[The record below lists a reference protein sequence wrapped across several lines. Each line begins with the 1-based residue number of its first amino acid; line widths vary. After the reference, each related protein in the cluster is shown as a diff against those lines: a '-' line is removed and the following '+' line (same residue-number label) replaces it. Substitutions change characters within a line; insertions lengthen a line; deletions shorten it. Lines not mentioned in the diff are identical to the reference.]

1 MKAFLLAAGLG
12 TRLKPLTDN
21 KPKALVE
28 VNGVPLIQIVIKR
41 LIASG
46 VDNLIINVHH
56 FADKI
61 IDFLRSQNY
70 FGIDITI
77 SDERNNLLD
86 TGGGLKKASW
96 FFRNTNSFIVHNVD
110 VISGLQLNQLYT
122 YQETNNKL
130 ATLAVQQ
137 RESSRYLLFDEH
149 KNLCGWRNE
158 KSGEVKMAR
167 KPIGNLNHFAF
178 SGIHAANP
186 AIFEFFPD
194 KNIFSLI
201 DLFLKAAEENQIT
214 YFDHSGSEF
223 IDLGKKEN
231 LDRAA
236 EFLKSI

>member
-28 VNGVPLIQIVIKR
+28 INGVPLIQIVIKR

-86 TGGGLKKASW
+86 TGGGLKKVSW
-96 FFRNTNSFIVHNVD
+96 FFRNTNSFLVHNVD

-122 YQETNNKL
+122 YQETNNKI

-137 RESSRYLLFDEH
+137 RESSRYLLFDED
-149 KNLCGWRNE
+149 KNLCGWKNE
-158 KSGEVKMAR
+158 KTGEVKMAR
-167 KPIGNLNHFAF
+167 KPKGNLNQYAF

-194 KNIFSLI
+194 KNVFSLI

-231 LDRAA
+231 LDKAA
-236 EFLKSI
+236 EFLKPI